1 MDIEVHLDTLEKKLR
16 SYEKLNGTFVSINI
30 LFSIYLSKI
39 SLLVQDLKIILL
51 SF

>member
-1 MDIEVHLDTLEKKLR
+1 MDIEVQLDKLEKRLR
-16 SYEKLNGTFVSINI
+16 SNEKLNGTLVSI

-39 SLLVQDLKIILL
+39 SLLVWDLKIILL